1 MQRFTEDIDS
11 LVAETCDMANLAADM
26 IDKSVQAIVDEN
38 LELADEVIDDFD
50 RLTRYDDEIEEAAIR
65 ILTLYQPTAIDSRT
79 VATVMKSITYLER
92 IGKYGVNIA
101 KATKYLSDKPMYEPV
116 NMIAPMGETAVRMV
130 KTVIKGFEE
139 KSVDGFDKF
148 QEMDDYLDRTMRD
161 DLSKLVEFITANPE
175 SADVCTYYI
184 SVLKYL
190 ERVGDHACKMA
201 EKVNFMVTGMRAH
214 IA

>member
-65 ILTLYQPTAIDSRT
+65 ILTLYQPTAVDSRT

-148 QEMDDYLDRTMRD
+148 QEMDDYLDRTMRE
-161 DLSKLVEFITANPE
+161 DLAKLVEFITTNPD

-190 ERVGDHACKMA
+190 ERVGDPACKMA

>member
-65 ILTLYQPTAIDSRT
+65 ILTLYQPTAVDSRT

-148 QEMDDYLDRTMRD
+148 H
-161 DLSKLVEFITANPE
+161 
-175 SADVCTYYI
+175 YI